1 MTANSWCILNH
12 AGEELA
18 SKSAMLKQEIASL
31 TKIMTAFTA
40 IQIVEELGLDVE
52 KIEIVVP
59 RIATFLGGTTA
70 GLHKNDVLTL
80 EELLYAM
87 MLPSGNDAA
96 LTVAIHLGHLLRAQ
110 RKLR

>member
-1 MTANSWCILNH
+1 MNH

-31 TKIMTAFTA
+31 TKIMTAYTA
-40 IQIVEELGLDVE
+40 IQIVEELVLDVVWILFLKIFKE

-70 GLHKNDVLTL
+70 GLHKNDVFTL

-96 LTVAIHLGHLLRAQ
+96 LTIAMHLGHLLRA
-110 RKLR
+110 